1 MKVIKTIGI
10 VFGTILG
17 VVIIALLSLNLLKF
31 AIYSEY
37 YHAEDS
43 LCVNPG
49 LSDGFIQQGVAV
61 VDGTDY
67 TIVSG
72 YMKDKTKNSRIYV
85 VASNGVSHYVNLVKN
100 NETFT
105 GHCGGVATSHDK
117 VYLANNSKIYTIDLN
132 DVINAKKGDTVEIGE
147 GIKVNNSAS
156 FVYTNDTY
164 LYVGEF
170 NYSTKY
176 VCEHLYQTNEGL
188 HKAIVTKYALT
199 DLTTPLQIFSIRDKV
214 QGMAF
219 TNGYVV
225 MSTSWGVNDS
235 IYYIYEEASATP
247 SDNYLD
253 GCQVYYLD
261 NCLKSFKGPAMSED
275 LDVYRDGVIVTT
287 TESAS
292 DKYIFGKFFFANR
305 VVTIDINK
313 ILEK

>member
-1 MKVIKTIGI
+1 MKVFKIIGI
-10 VFGTILG
+10 VLGTILC
-17 VVIIALLSLNLLKF
+17 VVVLALLSLNLIKF

-37 YHAEDS
+37 YSAEDS

-49 LSDGFIQQGVAV
+49 MNDGFVQQGVAV
-61 VDGTDY
+61 ADGTDY
-67 TIVSG
+67 TIVAG
-72 YMKDKTKNSRIYV
+72 YMKDKTQNSRIYV
-85 VASNGVSHYVNLVKN
+85 VSSSGVSHYVNLVKN
-100 NETFT
+100 SETFT

-117 VYLANNSKIYTIDLN
+117 VYLANGSKIYTFNLS
-132 DVINAKKGDTVEIGE
+132 DVINAKEADKVEIGE
-147 GIKVNNSAS
+147 GIKVNNNAS

-170 NYSTKY
+170 NYSNKY
-176 VCEHLYQTNEGL
+176 ICEHPYETNEGL
-188 HKAIVTKYALT
+188 HKAIVTKYSLT
-199 DLTTPLQIFSIRDKV
+199 DLSTPIQIFSIRDKV
-214 QGMAF
+214 QGIAF

-261 NCLKSFKGPAMSED
+261 NCLKQFKGPAMSED
-275 LDVYRDGVIVTT
+275 LDVYKDGVIVTT